1 MKLSETEKRVASFL
15 LEREIS
21 FVENFEKVFALL
33 AESRVE
39 PRVKTRPV

>member
-1 MKLSETEKRVASFL
+1 VASFL

-39 PRVKTRPV
+39 PPRKHFQLILF